1 MKMCP
6 NCGVPVKTH
15 THNSCVLHELMCLI
29 SDRGNLTEKEVRA
42 IHASVDADALWNDLI
57 EIVDKLEGGGYAR

>member
-1 MKMCP
+1 
-6 NCGVPVKTH
+6 
-15 THNSCVLHELMCLI
+15 MCLI